1 MVAAIAEHER
11 GVGHGARCSDNE
23 NAVAAVRGASGCRR
37 YAIPLSV
44 VPALG
49 QVTEDVSES
58 GSKEAW
64 DVFQQNS
71 SWSK

>member
-11 GVGHGARCSDNE
+11 GVGHIPSELGPWCSDDE
-23 NAVAAVRGASGCRR
+23 NAVAEVRGASGCRR
-37 YAIPLSV
+37 YAIPFSV

-49 QVTEDVSES
+49 QITEDISES

-64 DVFQQNS
+64 DVFQ
-71 SWSK
+71 